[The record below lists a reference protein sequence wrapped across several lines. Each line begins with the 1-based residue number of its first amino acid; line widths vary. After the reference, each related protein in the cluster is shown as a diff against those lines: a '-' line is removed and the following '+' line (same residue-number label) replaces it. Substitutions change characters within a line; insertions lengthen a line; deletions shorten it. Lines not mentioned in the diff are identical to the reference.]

1 MPLKHDEAALHA
13 QAIAC
18 IETGELPGEAA
29 KATWAGNGGGDPC
42 ALCRR
47 RIRKCEVE
55 YEIQDIADR
64 VFLFHLQCHAI
75 WQLALASYNSELES
89 RQQDSRRPRPR
100 TRLGS

>member
-13 QAIAC
+13 LTMAR

-47 RIRKCEVE
+47 RIGKSEVE

-75 WQLALASYNSELES
+75 WQFALASYNSELES
-89 RQQDSRRPRPR
+89 RQLDSRKPRPR